1 MTSLLAKIRG
11 RWRNSVRIATIDSA
25 QAAPPPSP
33 LAPIDLTD
41 SSQVT
46 GVMDIAARI
55 GDILL
60 SSGNANRDAKAQLH
74 AVMNAWGLHYV
85 HVDVTKTTITMHA
98 SIGAPRRQ
106 PLVIFRVIRGLD
118 TDFSKLSEVDRLI
131 RSIQAGATT
140 PEVAAKILTEL
151 EAKPANYGAK
161 MAVLGWGLFGGAVTL
176 TLGGGALAVV
186 IAAIMGTVITAVNT
200 YLGRNGLPAFFQQI
214 IGGVIATVPAA
225 LLYNFAG
232 YLGVQ
237 VSPSQIIASGIVVLV
252 AGLSLTQSLQ
262 DGIMGA
268 SATGAARFFETILM
282 TAGIVAGVA
291 MGIQVAET
299 LGFALPPLETQAPPN
314 FSSLLVRLLGAGL
327 ICTGFAIAMFAERS
341 AVVVAF
347 FAALFGMSF
356 YYLVFLPLGVGGV
369 AAAAFTATI
378 IGLSGGLLSRRFLI
392 PPVITTIA
400 GITPMLPGLT
410 LYRSMYALVQDQM
423 LVGFTNL
430 FVALATAG
438 ALAAGVVLGEWIAR
452 RIRRPRVFRPYAAI
466 KAARRH
472 TFQQFPRAGRAP
484 RRVRRKP
491 GA

>member
-1 MTSLLAKIRG
+1 M
-11 RWRNSVRIATIDSA
+11 
-25 QAAPPPSP
+25 
-33 LAPIDLTD
+33 
-41 SSQVT
+41 
-46 GVMDIAARI
+46 
-55 GDILL
+55 
-60 SSGNANRDAKAQLH
+60 
-74 AVMNAWGLHYV
+74 
-85 HVDVTKTTITMHA
+85 
-98 SIGAPRRQ
+98 
-106 PLVIFRVIRGLD
+106 
-118 TDFSKLSEVDRLI
+118 
-131 RSIQAGATT
+131 
-140 PEVAAKILTEL
+140 
-151 EAKPANYGAK
+151 
-161 MAVLGWGLFGGAVTL
+161 
-176 TLGGGALAVV
+176 
-186 IAAIMGTVITAVNT
+186 
-200 YLGRNGLPAFFQQI
+200 
-214 IGGVIATVPAA
+214 
-225 LLYNFAG
+225 
-232 YLGVQ
+232 
-237 VSPSQIIASGIVVLV
+237 
-252 AGLSLTQSLQ
+252 
-262 DGIMGA
+262 
-268 SATGAARFFETILM
+268 
-282 TAGIVAGVA
+282 
-291 MGIQVAET
+291 
-299 LGFALPPLETQAPPN
+299 
-314 FSSLLVRLLGAGL
+314 RLLGAGL